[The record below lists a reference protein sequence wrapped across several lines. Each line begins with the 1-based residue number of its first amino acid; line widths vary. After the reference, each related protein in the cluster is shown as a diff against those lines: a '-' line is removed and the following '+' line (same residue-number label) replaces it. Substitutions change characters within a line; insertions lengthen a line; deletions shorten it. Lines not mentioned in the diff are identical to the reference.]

1 MSLFV
6 DTAQSGSVADL
17 RGRDCLTIG
26 LVNNMPDAACEA
38 TERQFV
44 NLLRAATTDQVVRL
58 EMFSM
63 PEIRRANE
71 MRPGFAGRYRD
82 IGELWGAPVDALIV
96 TGTEP
101 RAADLK
107 DEPYWPTLA
116 KLVDWARSNTIST
129 IWSCLAAHAAVL
141 HADGIERRPFA
152 GKLSGVFACEAAE
165 CHQLLANIASPI
177 QMPHSRLNDLPERA
191 LVSCDYRILTH
202 SRAAGVDTFVKD
214 DGRSSLFVYFQG
226 HPEYDAASL
235 LREYRRD
242 VGRFL
247 RGERDRYP
255 ALPQHYLSL
264 EAGLMA
270 EEFRA
275 RAVADRRPDLISE
288 FPADLIRAGVEN
300 TWRPSATRLYEN
312 WVNHLMERK
321 STRRRQFGVWTSGN
335 AKNDEVGPDNSAFQ
349 RRA

>member
-1 MSLFV
+1 MSLLI
-6 DTAQSGSVADL
+6 DMAQSGSAADL
-17 RGRDCLTIG
+17 RGRNCLTIG

-38 TERQFV
+38 TERQFL
-44 NLLRAATTDQVVRL
+44 NLLRAATGDQVVRL
-58 EMFSM
+58 EMFSIA
-63 PEIRRANE
+63 EIRRANE
-71 MRPGFAGRYRD
+71 MRPGVAGRYRD
-82 IGELWGAPVDALIV
+82 AAELWDASVDALIV

-107 DEPYWPTLA
+107 DELYWPTLA

-141 HADGIERRPFA
+141 HADGIERRPVG
-152 GKLSGVFACEAAE
+152 GKLSGVFACEATG

-202 SRAAGVDTFVKD
+202 SQEAGVDTFIKD

-242 VGRFL
+242 VSRFL
-247 RGERDRYP
+247 RGECDRYP
-255 ALPQHYLSL
+255 ALPQHYLHP
-264 EAGLMA
+264 EAGLIA
-270 EEFRA
+270 EQFRA

-288 FPADLIRAGVEN
+288 FPADPIRAGVTH
-300 TWRPSATRLYEN
+300 TWRPSATSLYEN
-312 WVNHLMERK
+312 WMNHLKERK
-321 STRRRQFGVWTSGN
+321 ATRRRQFGVWTSGN
-335 AKNDEVGPDNSAFQ
+335 AKNGVGPDKSAFQ